1 MALYMNLRRRRI
13 MEIVTLGLDLG
24 KNWVHMMGFDGEGGS
39 CCGAALDGA
48 GLRR

>member
-1 MALYMNLRRRRI
+1 

-24 KNWVHMMGFDGEGGS
+24 KNWVHMMERGRLLCAVVSD
-39 CCGAALDGA
+39 AA